1 MAATESAA
9 DRQFRPATSTTTI
22 LSSCNAAV
30 IVFSVADFSRWL
42 SCSAMTRTLMLYHL
56 CFVSEFRYQ
65 FSHIRHLDS
74 GAALG
79 GFFNL
84 EDFKPGRDIHSKHL
98 GFDHLKRFFLGLHD
112 IGQLHVP
119 GFVEPQISRDH

>member
-1 MAATESAA
+1 
-9 DRQFRPATSTTTI
+9 
-22 LSSCNAAV
+22 
-30 IVFSVADFSRWL
+30 
-42 SCSAMTRTLMLYHL
+42 MLYHL

-84 EDFKPGRDIHSKHL
+84 EDFKPGRDIHSKRL
-98 GFDHLKRFFLGLHD
+98 GFDHLKRVFLGLHA
-112 IGQLHVP
+112 IGPLHLP
-119 GFVEPQISRDH
+119 GFVEPQIPRGHRGQPQPDSLQSAVDFPGDQHLLAVEFQL